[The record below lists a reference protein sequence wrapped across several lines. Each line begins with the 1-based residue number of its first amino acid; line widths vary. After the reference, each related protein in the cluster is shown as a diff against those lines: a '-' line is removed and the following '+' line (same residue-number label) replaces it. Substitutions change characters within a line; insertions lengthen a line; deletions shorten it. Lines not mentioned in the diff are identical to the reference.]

1 MKKLSFRKKTVFS
14 ILVSVVFLA
23 LFTSIVQAAVA
34 FSYEGWGIRSRAS
47 LGSTYLNSTQTV
59 TIKHRQRRDYHR
71 NGVGLTVTIQKH
83 NGWTWTSVGSHT
95 FYETTSGSFSRRLSS
110 GTYRLYFSTTARSG
124 QTYYINGTFNK

>member
-1 MKKLSFRKKTVFS
+1 MKKYSFNKKISLFLSTLFIFS
-14 ILVSVVFLA
+14 TLVTSVA
-23 LFTSIVQAAVA
+23 QAAVA
-34 FSYEGWGIRSRAS
+34 FSYEGWGIRARAS
-47 LGSTYLNSTQTV
+47 LGSTYVNSSRHVYIDHYQ
-59 TIKHRQRRDYHR
+59 QRDYNR
-71 NGVGLTVTIQKH
+71 NGIGLRVTIQKH